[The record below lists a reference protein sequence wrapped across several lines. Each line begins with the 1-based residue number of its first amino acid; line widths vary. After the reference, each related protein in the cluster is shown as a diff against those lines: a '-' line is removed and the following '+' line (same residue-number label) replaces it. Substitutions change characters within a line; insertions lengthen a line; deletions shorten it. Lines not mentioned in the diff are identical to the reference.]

1 MWMDNVLKGDMTE
14 WRFAATVI
22 ADVLALLT
30 RLMLLLSLSLPFL
43 LLFAP
48 LPVLSGVVVGSAWIV
63 IISLSS
69 SYYVY
74 ITVMLIL

>member
-1 MWMDNVLKGDMTE
+1 MTE